1 MNRHRMSQGKRYFL
15 VLAVALGLGVAAP
28 PAGADGA
35 AGWETLRRDD
45 GIVVQ
50 RKDVPGSPFV
60 AFRGEGDIN
69 APLLLVG
76 SVLVDVSR
84 SREWVDSVVE
94 SRVLRRL
101 SETEYVTYSHIGTPW
116 PLSDREFVTDVVL
129 EVDAATKK
137 LTIKLRSVGDP
148 AAPRTGYV
156 RGQLTDSSWVL
167 TSIDGGARTHVAAE
181 IHADPK
187 GDVPAWIV
195 NMFQKNWGY
204 NTLMSLRKQVAKR
217 DIAVHPRLKAVLEEK
232 GFFPAPPAPPP
243 AADPPPAPAPAAS
256 AP

>member
-1 MNRHRMSQGKRYFL
+1 MNEHAMRRRYFL
-15 VLAVALGLGVAAP
+15 VLTLAVGIGVAAP
-28 PAGADGA
+28 PASADGG

-50 RKDVPGSPFV
+50 RKDMAGSPFV

-76 SVLVDVSR
+76 SVIVDVTR
-84 SREWVDSVVE
+84 SREWVDSVVD
-94 SRVLRRL
+94 SRVLRRV
-101 SETEYVTYSHIGTPW
+101 SETEYVTYSHIGTPF

-129 EVDAATKK
+129 EVDAAAKK

-148 AAPRTGYV
+148 AAPRTDYV

-187 GDVPAWIV
+187 GNVPAWIV

-232 GFFPAPPAPPP
+232 GFFPPPA
-243 AADPPPAPAPAAS
+243 PPAPAPAVDP
-256 AP
+256 APPPPPSP